1 VNLLEQQF
9 FALLRDNAYEK
20 VDLSKYEIYA
30 IIDSLEK
37 FEKSKKINNAL
48 VVYHNIDS
56 AKKFLKFMIERGGK
70 SFDWY
75 DYREVG
81 FDDIFIKLGFI
92 DDIEKELFDKG
103 IWCPDNNKENLQIMG
118 FDGTYETLQL
128 PHGHMYTNVQIPK
141 QFAANKNYI
150 DNKPEYCLKLLDLK
164 SHYFT
169 DMDFMY
175 TIKLPKD
182 TTFSD
187 ITLENIKA
195 VKALART
202 DYSEFLKTTKLVMTK
217 YFPQPMIDIIH
228 IHDIKFVEERDSI
241 GHVYKIAVITDES
254 GTQITL
260 ADYDVMTTGGCARYS
275 NLDRSAFY
283 EIVAEDLIGT
293 DIFVQ
298 MYYMDGKIYGNPLAV
313 ITDEN
318 IIYFID

>member
-1 VNLLEQQF
+1 
-9 FALLRDNAYEK
+9 
-20 VDLSKYEIYA
+20 
-30 IIDSLEK
+30 
-37 FEKSKKINNAL
+37 
-48 VVYHNIDS
+48 
-56 AKKFLKFMIERGGK
+56 MIERGGE

-92 DDIEKELFDKG
+92 DDIENELLDKG
-103 IWCPDNNKENLQIMG
+103 IWCSENNKENLQIMG
-118 FDGTYETLQL
+118 FDGSYETLQL
-128 PHGHMYTNVQIPK
+128 PHGHKYTNVQIPK
-141 QFAANKNYI
+141 QFAANENYI

-164 SHYFT
+164 LHYFT

-182 TTFSD
+182 TAFSD

-195 VKALART
+195 IKALSRT
-202 DYSEFLKTTKLVMTK
+202 DYGEFLKTTKLVMTK

-228 IHDIKFVEERDSI
+228 IHDIKFVEERDSY
-241 GHVYKIAVITDES
+241 GDVYKIAVIADEND
-254 GTQITL
+254 TQITL
-260 ADYDVMTTGGCARYS
+260 ADYDVMTTCRCLRYN

-318 IIYFID
+318 IIYFIEED